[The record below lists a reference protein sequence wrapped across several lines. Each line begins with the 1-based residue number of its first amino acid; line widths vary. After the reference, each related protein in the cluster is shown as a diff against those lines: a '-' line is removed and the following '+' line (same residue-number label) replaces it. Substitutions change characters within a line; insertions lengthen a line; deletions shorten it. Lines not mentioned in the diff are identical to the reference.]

1 MSTEGTQRL
10 AEVSQIDGGLQIT
23 VRGDWV
29 RNVDVAMIESC
40 VNSLAQCANAN
51 GCVDQRIAVGA
62 ACLKTVVGHH
72 LEASCIDKSF
82 GFAPAGRTGTA
93 ASA

>member
-1 MSTEGTQRL
+1 MSTEGSQRL

-51 GCVDQRIAVGA
+51 GCVDQRIAVSD
-62 ACLKTVVGHH
+62 ACLKTLVGHH
-72 LEASCIDKSF
+72 LEVSCIDKSF
-82 GFAPAGRTGTA
+82 GLSAGRTA